1 MAVSREVCRLDSDP
15 PGERP
20 APPDFTRL
28 FEAECPYVWSTL
40 RRLGVR
46 DRDLEDLV
54 HEVFL
59 VVHRHLGD
67 YHPRP
72 PIRPWLFGISF
83 RVAAA
88 YRRLAR
94 TNRELV
100 SDWIEAVDPEPSAD
114 DRVAE
119 KQAQVLVMRALDSLE
134 MDRRAMILMHDFD
147 EMTMPEIAEIIGV
160 PLNTAYSRLRLA
172 REQFTAACRRL
183 QAGSAP
189 LRPIKGGGEH
199 DR

>member
-1 MAVSREVCRLDSDP
+1 VRVLREVDAVAPEPEGD
-15 PGERP
+15 RP
-20 APPDFTRL
+20 EPPDFTRL
-28 FEAECPYVWSTL
+28 FQAECSYVWTSL
-40 RRLGVR
+40 RRLGIR

-67 YHPRP
+67 YDPRR

-94 TNRELV
+94 THRELV
-100 SDWIEAVDPEPSAD
+100 SDQIEAVDPEPSAE
-114 DRVAE
+114 DRVAT
-119 KQAQVLVMRALDSLE
+119 KQEQELVMRALDMLDL
-134 MDRRAMILMHDFD
+134 DRRALILMHDFD
-147 EMTMPEIAEIIGV
+147 ELTMPEIAEIIGV

-183 QAGSAP
+183 QASAKP
-189 LRPIKGGGEH
+189 VRKGGL
-199 DR
+199 R